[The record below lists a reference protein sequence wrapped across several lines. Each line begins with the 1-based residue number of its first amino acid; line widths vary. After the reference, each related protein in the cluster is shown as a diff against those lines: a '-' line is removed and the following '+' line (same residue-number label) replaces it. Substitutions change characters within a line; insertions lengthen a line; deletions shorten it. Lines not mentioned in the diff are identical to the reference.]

1 MNSHYSPLENQSY
14 SNNPNGRMKEESILG
29 RSNPILPQNIQ
40 NTLENMGILNDDD
53 VVEDNGDADGNIDM
67 NANTNTNNSPVR
79 SSQAIDLK
87 NQRVR
92 NVVSFQ
98 AKSPI
103 PFQPTRNT
111 NHNDKNIFKGFL
123 TVDVKFKPNPTDARK
138 INVKFEACRLRIR
151 DAPLALPFPVDLT
164 VPLGII
170 GPTGWLRTGYID
182 DEIRITRGHKG
193 SVFILKRTARK
204 SRK

>member
-40 NTLENMGILNDDD
+40 NALENMGILNDDD
-53 VVEDNGDADGNIDM
+53 DNANIDGDIDM
-67 NANTNTNNSPVR
+67 NANTNTNDSPVR

-103 PFQPTRNT
+103 PFQPTD
-111 NHNDKNIFKGFL
+111 NDQNIFKGFL